1 MRSKSRRRY
10 KSRRHNKTK
19 TNKHSKGKRL
29 AQKGGSFNISLG
41 LNGNNLLSETHG
53 KKYFDTSQ
61 TPPRWRNQTCR
72 KVFGFEYCTLD
83 KDS

>member
-19 TNKHSKGKRL
+19 TNKNKSKRMTK
-29 AQKGGSFNISLG
+29 QKGGLFNISLG

-53 KKYFDTSQ
+53 KKYYDTSQ